1 MDFSLLLCYN
11 ERAGKWMEAGMRN
24 GFLILFGLVAGVLY
38 AQTVSQILSEKEF
51 RVGMLRFYNR
61 EYQAAIQVLQ
71 KSLDLD
77 PLNYRA
83 RYYLGE
89 AYLQAGYTRQ
99 AIDEWENLVQLGGA
113 TYQVKQRLNDLY
125 YQLSMDK
132 SYTLYENYILSRVYD
147 GLREGAHK
155 VIRPGF
161 LFYDEKE
168 DTFLISSV
176 GNRYISEID
185 NTGRVIRTIGR
196 KWWDRSVLSVPM
208 GIALFDDKIY
218 VADYEKDK
226 IFIFNRTGK
235 LLGSFGSRGYQS
247 SNIAGP
253 MGIAVHRGYI
263 YVVDNGNDR
272 VQKFTTEG
280 EWVQTI
286 GEGELSRP
294 TDIVVNVEKLF
305 VSDTGN
311 KRLVV
316 YDLFGNFL
324 QEIQLP
330 GVEEPRGMTLRDDFL
345 YIVDSKRGIVLYNL
359 KTEETEAVDMKERV
373 LDKPFDVAVDR
384 QYRLFLSDFNSVKM
398 AIYTPLQMKYVNL
411 GVSIP
416 QIWVDRYPR
425 IFLHFRVWDREG
437 NPIYN
442 LRQENIAIY
451 EENTLVPFLRLGQT
465 YNYRDRLYLKIVIEM
480 DETMAKYREE
490 LQEFLKQIIDPM
502 QGTDKLD
509 LTLLGAENIDT
520 GPYAANLLGTL
531 DRVAKHPAGTLRDVD
546 KALYQAVT
554 STLNVNLNKAIIY
567 FTSGNTSFDSFLTYE
582 PDVIITYAKQNA
594 VPIYV
599 VQMGS
604 RRQPFYQQI
613 ASRTFGK
620 YYTLQDMREIV
631 RLYETIRQAPPLEYV
646 VAYNGLNLRGL
657 PNFWVNL
664 KLKVQYK
671 DFVGVVDSGYFVPEL
686 FSTPFGP
693 KLIDLNREQMN
704 FRQSQTGQP

>member
-1 MDFSLLLCYN
+1 I
-11 ERAGKWMEAGMRN
+11 E
-24 GFLILFGLVAGVLY
+24 
-38 AQTVSQILSEKEF
+38 
-51 RVGMLRFYNR
+51 
-61 EYQAAIQVLQ
+61 
-71 KSLDLD
+71 
-77 PLNYRA
+77 
-83 RYYLGE
+83 
-89 AYLQAGYTRQ
+89 
-99 AIDEWENLVQLGGA
+99 EWENLVQLGGA

-161 LFYDEKE
+161 LCYDEKE
-168 DTFLISSV
+168 DTFLVSSV

-196 KWWDRSVLSVPM
+196 KWWERSVLSVPM

-235 LLGSFGSRGYQS
+235 LLGSFGNRGYQS
-247 SNIAGP
+247 SHMAGP

-294 TDIVVNVEKLF
+294 TDIVVNGEKIF

-345 YIVDSKRGIVLYNL
+345 YVVDSKGGIVLYNL
-359 KTEETEAVDMKERV
+359 QTEETETVDTKERV

-384 QYRLFLSDFNSVKM
+384 QYRLFLSDFNSAKM

-416 QIWVDRYPR
+416 QIWVDKYPR

-480 DETMAKYREE
+480 DEIMAKYREE

-509 LTLLGAENIDT
+509 LTLLGAKNIDT

-531 DRVAKHPAGTLRDVD
+531 DKVAKHPAGPLRDVD

-582 PDVIITYAKQNA
+582 PDVIITYAKQNS

-657 PNFWVNL
+657 PNFWVSL

-686 FSTPFGP
+686 FSTPFGQ
-693 KLIDLNREQMN
+693 KLIDLNSEQMK
-704 FRQSQTGQP
+704 FRQSRTGQP